1 MRQPLIEY
9 RKIGLLATVIGNE
22 RIRVDS
28 DGGLYY
34 SRNSHAHKAGELWS
48 ESWQKVGRLDAVAV
62 SDLLRAIRGSGVLA
76 LPPVTVDEAVE
87 GGKREELLLLIDQ
100 SLQHYVVQN
109 SDQPAFR
116 KAVQLLW
123 GALAGVV

>member
-22 RIRVDS
+22 RIRVDP

-34 SRNSHAHKAGELWS
+34 SRKSHAHQAGELWS
-48 ESWQKVGRLDAVAV
+48 ERWQKVGRLDAVALG
-62 SDLLRAIRGSGVLA
+62 DLLEAIRGSGVLA
-76 LPPVTVDEAVE
+76 LPPVTVEEGVE
-87 GGKREELLLLIDQ
+87 GGKREELLLRIDQ
-100 SLQHYVVQN
+100 AVQHYVVEN

-116 KAVQLLW
+116 KTVQLLW
-123 GALAGVV
+123 RALAGVV

>member
-1 MRQPLIEY
+1 MSEPLIEY
-9 RKIGLLATVIGNE
+9 CKIGLLATTIGNE

-34 SRNSHAHKAGELWS
+34 SRNSHECMAGELWNG
-48 ESWQKVGRLDAVAV
+48 SWQQFGKLDAAAV
-62 SDLLRAIRGSGVLA
+62 HDLLQGIRESGVLV

-87 GGKREELLLLIDQ
+87 GGKREELTLQIDAVM
-100 SLQHYVVQN
+100 HRYVVQN

-116 KAVQLLW
+116 KVVQLLW
-123 GALAGVV
+123 GTFIEVV